1 MSKRL
6 SLWVI
11 ISFVVIT
18 NVTGCNV
25 SNKKYQ
31 KTSNSKTATQ
41 ETTKKKQKLDF
52 KIKSYKSDKMKK
64 MGYDVKFQGKRFPV
78 PTTLN
83 ELGEDW
89 SFDSGDTSKR
99 ESGAYDGQ
107 KYWRVGN
114 FVTSQWY
121 EAGTTKKIYDTGGVV
136 CYKKVPVLSVGIDG
150 FRKDGQYSRDTKI
163 IGIYDS
169 ELGRE
174 KGRLGF
180 SVKGIQLG
188 NLLDASIKEKVGSG
202 YWEKNKYNIVFD
214 RRCNGVSISFV
225 CSLKSLKIK
234 DNCKSYVINNIN
246 INVQPYRKRSKIPMG
261 SEYK

>member
-18 NVTGCNV
+18 NITGCNI
-25 SNKKYQ
+25 SNKEYQ

-41 ETTKKKQKLDF
+41 GTTKKKQKLDF

-121 EAGTTKKIYDTGGVV
+121 EAGTTKKIYDTGAIL
-136 CYKKVPVLSVGIDG
+136 CYKNTPVLSVGLDELREDG
-150 FRKDGQYSRDTKI
+150 KYNRDTKI
-163 IGIYDS
+163 SSISDSTQEQKEGHLKFFINGIHVGDTLDYS
-169 ELGRE
+169 IE
-174 KGRLGF
+174 KEFGMGL
-180 SVKGIQLG
+180 
-188 NLLDASIKEKVGSG
+188 
-202 YWEKNKYNIVFD
+202 WERNKYNIVF
-214 RRCNGVSISFV
+214 RKRKNGMSISFV
-225 CSLKSLKIK
+225 CRLKSESRKTDNKKYKI
-234 DNCKSYVINNIN
+234 DNIN
-246 INVQPYRKRSKIPMG
+246 IGTYKKRSKTPMG
-261 SEYK
+261 SE